1 ATRLTA
7 MYVYFVVSDS
17 ASAERTATKR
27 KVPSP
32 PHSSNGHSP
41 SEASPSPVKKK
52 KKPGAVNSSKDQ
64 SELRHGPFYYVKQPA
79 LTTDPI
85 DVVPQDGRNDFYC
98 WVCHREGQVL
108 CCELCPRV
116 YHAKCLKLAAEPEG
130 DWFCPEC
137 EKITVAECIETQSK
151 AMTMLTLDQL
161 SYLLKFALQKMK
173 QPGILA
179 FFPTEPFQKPV
190 CLEQHPDYAEY
201 IFHPMDLCTLEKNI
215 KKKLYGSTEAF
226 LADVKW
232 ILHNCIIY
240 NGGNHKL
247 TATAKVIVKIC
258 EHEMNEIEVCPECYL
273 SACQKRDNWFCEPC
287 SNPHPLV
294 WAKLKGF
301 PFWPAKALRDKDGQV
316 DARFFGQHDRAWV
329 PINNCYLMSKE
340 IPFSVKKTKSI
351 FNSAMQEM
359 EVYVENIRKKFG
371 VFNYAPF
378 RTPYTPDN
386 QFQMLLDP
394 ANPGA
399 GSVKPEKQEKI
410 KFSFDMTASPK
421 MLVGKSMMSGG
432 IGGGG
437 TGRRISMTD
446 IPRSPMSTNSSAHT
460 GSDGEQEGGEKSQA
474 KSSLPHHTGG
484 EEPLENTVSPSAP
497 RSGPAGS
504 AVDSPKPFHSTAPST
519 PIKQEKAPTT
529 GSILNLNLDRSK
541 AEMDLK
547 ELSETVQQQQQQQG
561 PQASLTSPKRQIRS
575 RFQLNLDKTIES
587 CKAQLGIDE
596 ISEDVYKGVEH
607 SDSEDSDK
615 SDSSD
620 SEYASDDEQKPKT
633 SQDSS
638 EDKTEKEPSKKK
650 SKPLPPVGEDKDSS
664 TEPLGTPSTMTKGE
678 TPQKAGTSIPP
689 TKEKSAVDSD
699 KEVPKPA
706 PVSPSVREKSKASEE
721 PRKPASVD
729 VDMDSDSEREL
740 VIDLGE
746 EPGGR
751 ERKRSRKD
759 SAAVTALKETTASK
773 TEGKSPATGS
783 LSQSQNSAAPSSTT
797 GLKDPLQS
805 PMAIPLNV
813 VAVPAVP
820 STASLSSSAPLS
832 TTPSATP
839 ASTSTPTATVKK
851 QRPLLPRE
859 TVPVVQRAVV
869 WNPTAKF
876 QTSSQKWHMQKVQR
890 QQQSQTQPATQTQV
904 LSQAQRS
911 QLQQTQSSSAQQPS
925 SSTRYQ
931 TRQAVKGKHYT
942 TLAEVGRLAK
952 PILKAVQQKDP
963 QHSTSTSAV
972 TLVTSAPVSAAIMAG
987 ATVSSSTSS
996 TSSMAGDLQIP
1007 TTSAD
1012 VAADIAKY
1020 TNKIMDAIKGTMTEI
1035 YNDLSKSTSGNT
1047 IAEIRRLRIEIEK
1060 LQWLHQQELSEMKHN
1075 LELTMAEMRQSLEQ
1089 ERERLVAEVKKQ
1101 MEMEK
1106 QQAVDE
1112 TKKKQWCANCK
1123 KEAIFY
1129 CCWNTSYCDYPCQQ
1143 AHWPEHMKS
1152 CTQSATSSQQE
1163 PETESSTD
1171 TIPKGSGHPNNGQD
1185 SPRETTAASS
1195 TDKDSDVDKPKDNV
1209 TVVVHFPCDEKLRR
1223 KGLQLICSA
1232 VAVAPLARCGCPL
1245 PALGKALL
1253 SAFTPISK
1261 ERKWRTECGGD
1272 RVADTPDS
1280 QGRGLVAGM
1289 NENSRKGSAL
1299 Y

>member
-1 ATRLTA
+1 MHPQSLAEEEVKVESDVVEGMEISTRSRDVGT
-7 MYVYFVVSDS
+7 V
-17 ASAERTATKR
+17 ERTAPKR

-41 SEASPSPVKKK
+41 SESSPSPVKKK
-52 KKPGAVNSSKDQ
+52 RKPGAVNSSKDQ

-79 LTTDPI
+79 LTTDPV

-173 QPGILA
+173 QPC
-179 FFPTEPFQKPV
+179 TEPFQKPV
-190 CLEQHPDYAEY
+190 SLEQHPDYAEY

-215 KKKLYGSTEAF
+215 KKKVYGSTEAF

-394 ANPGA
+394 SNPGA

-421 MLVGKSMMSGG
+421 MLVGKSMLSSGSGG
-432 IGGGG
+432 GS
-437 TGRRISMTD
+437 TGRRISLTEM
-446 IPRSPMSTNSSAHT
+446 PRSPMSTNSSAHT
-460 GSDGEQEGGEKSQA
+460 GSDGEQETAEKSQA
-474 KSSLPHHTGG
+474 RVPLSHYSTG
-484 EEPLENTVSPSAP
+484 EESLDCTASPAPPRPGLTSSAM
-497 RSGPAGS
+497 
-504 AVDSPKPFHSTAPST
+504 DSPKPFHSPAPST
-519 PIKQEKAPTT
+519 VVPKQEKTSGT

-547 ELSETVQQQQQQQG
+547 ELSETVQQQQQGAQ
-561 PQASLTSPKRQIRS
+561 PVLTSPKRQIRS

-620 SEYASDDEQKPKT
+620 SEYASDEEQKPKAG
-633 SQDSS
+633 QDSNAD
-638 EDKTEKEPSKKK
+638 EKADKDPAKKK
-650 SKPLPPVGEDKDSS
+650 PKGSPSPDEDKDGNAEAD
-664 TEPLGTPSTMTKGE
+664 TAGGTVKGE
-678 TPQKAGTSIPP
+678 TAQKPSTADSPA
-689 TKEKSAVDSD
+689 KETQSVDPD
-699 KEVPKPA
+699 KEPTERPKGSSPPA
-706 PVSPSVREKSKASEE
+706 ATREKPKTPEDG
-721 PRKPASVD
+721 RKPSPPGAD
-729 VDMDSDSEREL
+729 VDSDSEREL

-746 EPGGR
+746 DQGAR
-751 ERKRSRKD
+751 DRKRSRKD
-759 SAAVTALKETTASK
+759 LATAAALKESAASK
-773 TEGKSPATGS
+773 T
-783 LSQSQNSAAPSSTT
+783 
-797 GLKDPLQS
+797 D
-805 PMAIPLNV
+805 
-813 VAVPAVP
+813 
-820 STASLSSSAPLS
+820 
-832 TTPSATP
+832 
-839 ASTSTPTATVKK
+839 
-851 QRPLLPRE
+851 
-859 TVPVVQRAVV
+859 
-869 WNPTAKF
+869 
-876 QTSSQKWHMQKVQR
+876 
-890 QQQSQTQPATQTQV
+890 
-904 LSQAQRS
+904 
-911 QLQQTQSSSAQQPS
+911 
-925 SSTRYQ
+925 
-931 TRQAVKGKHYT
+931 
-942 TLAEVGRLAK
+942 
-952 PILKAVQQKDP
+952 AVQQKDTP
-963 QHSTSTSAV
+963 HSTSTSAV
-972 TLVTSAPVSAAIMAG
+972 TLVTTTPVSAAVMAAPG
-987 ATVSSSTSS
+987 STVSGSCSSSS
-996 TSSMAGDLQIP
+996 VTGDFQIP

-1020 TNKIMDAIKGTMTEI
+1020 TNKIMDTIKGTVTEL

-1101 MEMEK
+1101 MEVEK

-1163 PETESSTD
+1163 PETESSTEVSNKA
-1171 TIPKGSGHPNNGQD
+1171 TGQPNTGQD
-1185 SPRETTAASS
+1185 SPRDAVTAAP
-1195 TDKDSDVDKPKDNV
+1195 TDKDCDVDKNKDSV
-1209 TVVVHFPCDEKLRR
+1209 TV
-1223 KGLQLICSA
+1223 S
-1232 VAVAPLARCGCPL
+1232 
-1245 PALGKALL
+1245 L
-1253 SAFTPISK
+1253 S
-1261 ERKWRTECGGD
+1261 
-1272 RVADTPDS
+1272 
-1280 QGRGLVAGM
+1280 
-1289 NENSRKGSAL
+1289 
-1299 Y
+1299 

>member
-1 ATRLTA
+1 
-7 MYVYFVVSDS
+7 
-17 ASAERTATKR
+17 
-27 KVPSP
+27 
-32 PHSSNGHSP
+32 
-41 SEASPSPVKKK
+41 
-52 KKPGAVNSSKDQ
+52 
-64 SELRHGPFYYVKQPA
+64 
-79 LTTDPI
+79 
-85 DVVPQDGRNDFYC
+85 
-98 WVCHREGQVL
+98 
-108 CCELCPRV
+108 
-116 YHAKCLKLAAEPEG
+116 
-130 DWFCPEC
+130 
-137 EKITVAECIETQSK
+137 
-151 AMTMLTLDQL
+151 MTMLTLDQL
-161 SYLLKFALQKMK
+161 SFLLKFALQKMK
-173 QPGILA
+173 QPG
-179 FFPTEPFQKPV
+179 TEPFQKPV
-190 CLEQHPDYAEY
+190 SLEQHPDYAEY

-215 KKKLYGSTEAF
+215 KKKMYGSTEAF

-386 QFQMLLDP
+386 HFQMLLDP
-394 ANPGA
+394 GNPGA
-399 GSVKPEKQEKI
+399 GSIKPEKLEKI
-410 KFSFDMTASPK
+410 KFSFDVTASPK
-421 MLVGKSMMSGG
+421 LLVGKSMVSSGSV
-432 IGGGG
+432 GGG
-437 TGRRISMTD
+437 TGRRISLTD
-446 IPRSPMSTNSSAHT
+446 MPRSPMSTNSSAHT
-460 GSDGEQEGGEKSQA
+460 GSDGEQETAEKGHA
-474 KSSLPHHTGG
+474 RAALPHYSTG
-484 EEPLENTVSPSAP
+484 EESLDCTASSTPPKAGLTGNTLE
-497 RSGPAGS
+497 
-504 AVDSPKPFHSTAPST
+504 SPKPFHSPAPST
-519 PIKQEKAPTT
+519 PVKQEKTPTT

-547 ELSETVQQQQQQQG
+547 ELSESVQQQQQQGAQ
-561 PQASLTSPKRQIRS
+561 PSLTSSKRQIRS

-607 SDSEDSDK
+607 SDSEESDK

-620 SEYASDDEQKPKT
+620 SEYGSDDEQKSK
-633 SQDSS
+633 SGQDCKNSAD
-638 EDKTEKEPSKKK
+638 DKNEKEPPKKK
-650 SKPLPPVGEDKDSS
+650 SKPSAAAGKDKDSS
-664 TEPLGTPSTMTKGE
+664 TESAAPASTATKGE
-678 TPQKAGTSIPP
+678 TSQKSTSNPIAKDKPGMDSEKEPPEKQKAAQVSSDSRENP
-689 TKEKSAVDSD
+689 KSS
-699 KEVPKPA
+699 
-706 PVSPSVREKSKASEE
+706 SEE
-721 PRKPASVD
+721 AGQPASVD

-746 EPGGR
+746 EQTGK
-751 ERKRSRKD
+751 ERKRNRKD
-759 SAAVTALKETTASK
+759 SAAVTALKEPTASK
-773 TEGKSPATGS
+773 TEGKATPIS
-783 LSQSQNSAAPSSTT
+783 STLTQPQNSAVISSSPAI
-797 GLKDPLQS
+797 KDPSQS
-805 PMAIPLNV
+805 PMSVPLNIIPLT
-813 VAVPAVP
+813 AAPT
-820 STASLSSSAPLS
+820 STALTSSTLPI
-832 TTPSATP
+832 TTPSNANSSSSP
-839 ASTSTPTATVKK
+839 ISASTVKK

-869 WNPTAKF
+869 WNPTTKF
-876 QTSSQKWHMQKVQR
+876 QTSSQKWHMQKVHR
-890 QQQSQTQPATQTQV
+890 QQQGQAQPATQAQV
-904 LSQAQRS
+904 LTQAQHS
-911 QLQQTQSSSAQQPS
+911 QQPQQQAQVSSSSSGQQPS

-931 TRQAVKGKHYT
+931 TRQAVK
-942 TLAEVGRLAK
+942 
-952 PILKAVQQKDP
+952 AVQQKDTP
-963 QHSTSTSAV
+963 HTTSTSTSAV
-972 TLVTSAPVSAAIMAG
+972 TLVTSTPVSATIMAG
-987 ATVSSSTSS
+987 ATVSSSSS
-996 TSSMAGDLQIP
+996 SSIATTGDFQIP

-1089 ERERLVAEVKKQ
+1089 ERERIVTEVKKQ
-1101 MEMEK
+1101 MEVEK

-1112 TKKKQWCANCK
+1112 TKKKQWCANCR

-1163 PETESSTD
+1163 QESEGSTD
-1171 TIPKGSGHPNNGQD
+1171 VTPKAPGQPNNGPN
-1185 SPRETTAASS
+1185 SPKETVTAAPA
-1195 TDKDSDVDKPKDNV
+1195 DKDSEADKVKDNV
-1209 TVVVHFPCDEKLRR
+1209 T
-1223 KGLQLICSA
+1223 ITMS
-1232 VAVAPLARCGCPL
+1232 
-1245 PALGKALL
+1245 
-1253 SAFTPISK
+1253 
-1261 ERKWRTECGGD
+1261 
-1272 RVADTPDS
+1272 
-1280 QGRGLVAGM
+1280 
-1289 NENSRKGSAL
+1289 
-1299 Y
+1299 

>member
-1 ATRLTA
+1 MGHRSDVHIIFRWHFLAEGGGKESDATEGMEIATRSK
-7 MYVYFVVSDS
+7 VSDQG
-17 ASAERTATKR
+17 SAERTVPKR
-27 KVPSP
+27 KVSSP

-41 SEASPSPVKKK
+41 SETSSSPVKKK
-52 KKPGAVNSSKDQ
+52 KKPGAVNNSKD
-64 SELRHGPFYYVKQPA
+64 
-79 LTTDPI
+79 
-85 DVVPQDGRNDFYC
+85 QDGRNDFYC

-161 SYLLKFALQKMK
+161 SFLLKFALQKMK
-173 QPGILA
+173 QPG
-179 FFPTEPFQKPV
+179 TEPFQKPV
-190 CLEQHPDYAEY
+190 SLEQHPDYAEY

-215 KKKLYGSTEAF
+215 KKKMYGSTEAF

-378 RTPYTPDN
+378 RTPYTPEN

-394 ANPGA
+394 ANPSA
-399 GSVKPEKQEKI
+399 GFVKPDKQEKI
-410 KFSFDMTASPK
+410 KFSFDVTASPK
-421 MLVGKSMMSGG
+421 LLVGKSMVSGG
-432 IGGGG
+432 NLGSGR
-437 TGRRISMTD
+437 GRRISMSD
-446 IPRSPMSTNSSAHT
+446 MPRSPMSTNSSAHT
-460 GSDGEQEGGEKSQA
+460 GSDGEQETAEKGHA
-474 KSSLPHHTGG
+474 RAALPHYNTG
-484 EEPLENTVSPSAP
+484 EESVDCTASPAPPRAGLTGNTLE
-497 RSGPAGS
+497 
-504 AVDSPKPFHSTAPST
+504 SPKPFHSPAPST
-519 PIKQEKAPTT
+519 PVKQEKTPTT

-547 ELSETVQQQQQQQG
+547 ELSESVQQQQQQGVQ
-561 PQASLTSPKRQIRS
+561 PSLTSPKRQIRS

-607 SDSEDSDK
+607 SDSEESDK
-615 SDSSD
+615 SDCSD
-620 SEYASDDEQKPKT
+620 SEYGSEDEQKSK
-633 SQDSS
+633 SGQD
-638 EDKTEKEPSKKK
+638 DKNAVDDKNEKEPPKKK
-650 SKPLPPVGEDKDSS
+650 SKPSVATAGENASS
-664 TEPLGTPSTMTKGE
+664 TESVATASTTTKGE
-678 TPQKAGTSIPP
+678 TSQKTSTSEPIAKDKPGMDSEKEPVAPP
-689 TKEKSAVDSD
+689 DS
-699 KEVPKPA
+699 
-706 PVSPSVREKSKASEE
+706 REKPKGSEE
-721 PRKPASVD
+721 VMQLASVD
-729 VDMDSDSEREL
+729 VDSDSEREL

-746 EPGGR
+746 EQAGK
-751 ERKRSRKD
+751 ERKRNRKD
-759 SAAVTALKETTASK
+759 SAAVTALKEPTASK
-773 TEGKSPATGS
+773 PEGKATPISSS
-783 LSQSQNSAAPSSTT
+783 LTQPQIST
-797 GLKDPLQS
+797 
-805 PMAIPLNV
+805 V
-813 VAVPAVP
+813 
-820 STASLSSSAPLS
+820 LSSSPTVKDPSQSPLALPLNIIPLTAAPTS
-832 TTPSATP
+832 TTLTSSTLPITS
-839 ASTSTPTATVKK
+839 ASTANSSSPISTNTVKK

-859 TVPVVQRAVV
+859 TVPVVQQAVV
-869 WNPTAKF
+869 WNPTTKF
-876 QTSSQKWHMQKVQR
+876 QTSSQKWHMQKVHR
-890 QQQSQTQPATQTQV
+890 QQQGQTQPATQAQVLTQV
-904 LSQAQRS
+904 QRS
-911 QLQQTQSSSAQQPS
+911 QQPQQQAQVSSSSSGQQPS

-931 TRQAVKGKHYT
+931 TRQSVKT
-942 TLAEVGRLAK
+942 
-952 PILKAVQQKDP
+952 VQQKDSP
-963 QHSTSTSAV
+963 HTTSTSAV
-972 TLVTSAPVSAAIMAG
+972 TLVTSTPASASMSSSS
-987 ATVSSSTSS
+987 SSSTSM
-996 TSSMAGDLQIP
+996 TADFQIP

-1035 YNDLSKSTSGNT
+1035 YNDLTKSTSGNT

-1089 ERERLVAEVKKQ
+1089 ERERIVTEVKKQ
-1101 MEMEK
+1101 MEVEK

-1112 TKKKQWCANCK
+1112 TKKKQWCANCR

-1163 PETESSTD
+1163 QESESSTD
-1171 TIPKGSGHPNNGQD
+1171 ATLKAPGQPNN
-1185 SPRETTAASS
+1185 SPRETVSATPA
-1195 TDKDSDVDKPKDNV
+1195 DKDSEGDKAKDSV
-1209 TVVVHFPCDEKLRR
+1209 
-1223 KGLQLICSA
+1223 SA
-1232 VAVAPLARCGCPL
+1232 TM
-1245 PALGKALL
+1245 
-1253 SAFTPISK
+1253 S
-1261 ERKWRTECGGD
+1261 
-1272 RVADTPDS
+1272 
-1280 QGRGLVAGM
+1280 
-1289 NENSRKGSAL
+1289 
-1299 Y
+1299 

>member
-1 ATRLTA
+1 MVTPLFFSNLLCPYIQFKLSISNLFYYYA
-7 MYVYFVVSDS
+7 VSYQGS
-17 ASAERTATKR
+17 VERAAPKC
-27 KVPSP
+27 KVSSP

-41 SEASPSPVKKK
+41 PESSASPVKKK
-52 KKPGAVNSSKDQ
+52 KKLGAINNSKDQ

-79 LTTDPI
+79 LTTDPV

-116 YHAKCLKLAAEPEG
+116 YHAKCLKLASEPEG

-151 AMTMLTLDQL
+151 AMTMLTLEQL
-161 SYLLKFALQKMK
+161 SFLLKFALQKMK
-173 QPGILA
+173 QPG
-179 FFPTEPFQKPV
+179 TEPFQKPV
-190 CLEQHPDYAEY
+190 SLEQHPDYAEY

-215 KKKLYGSTEAF
+215 KKKMYGSTEAF

-247 TATAKVIVKIC
+247 TATAKVIIKIC

-359 EVYVENIRKKFG
+359 EVYVENIHKKFG

-378 RTPYTPDN
+378 RTPYSPDN

-394 ANPGA
+394 ANPGS
-399 GSVKPEKQEKI
+399 GFVKPEKNEKI
-410 KFSFDMTASPK
+410 KFSFDITASPK
-421 MLVGKSMMSGG
+421 LLVGKSMVSSGSGG
-432 IGGGG
+432 VV
-437 TGRRISMTD
+437 TGSRISLTD
-446 IPRSPMSTNSSAHT
+446 MPRSPMSTNSSAHT
-460 GSDGEQEGGEKSQA
+460 GSDGEQETPEKS
-474 KSSLPHHTGG
+474 HTRAALAHYSTG
-484 EEPLENTVSPSAP
+484 EESLDCTASPAPPRAGLTGNTLE
-497 RSGPAGS
+497 
-504 AVDSPKPFHSTAPST
+504 SPKPFHSPAPST
-519 PIKQEKAPTT
+519 PVKQEKTPTT

-547 ELSETVQQQQQQQG
+547 ELSESVQQQQQQQQQQG
-561 PQASLTSPKRQIRS
+561 AQPSLTSPKRQIRS
-575 RFQLNLDKTIES
+575 RFQLKLDKTIES

-607 SDSEDSDK
+607 SDSEESDK
-615 SDSSD
+615 TDSSD
-620 SEYASDDEQKPKT
+620 SEYGSDDEQKSKT
-633 SQDSS
+633 GQDDKNTA
-638 EDKTEKEPSKKK
+638 EDKNTKEPPKKK
-650 SKPLPPVGEDKDSS
+650 AKLSVASSADKDKS
-664 TEPLGTPSTMTKGE
+664 TKSTANANVATKGE
-678 TPQKAGTSIPP
+678 TTHKSSPTDPIAKRKPGMDLEKEPPEKMKAAPASPDP
-689 TKEKSAVDSD
+689 RD
-699 KEVPKPA
+699 KPKCSEEARQPA
-706 PVSPSVREKSKASEE
+706 P
-721 PRKPASVD
+721 VD

-746 EPGGR
+746 EHAGKKM
-751 ERKRSRKD
+751 KRNRKD
-759 SAAVTALKETTASK
+759 AAAVTALKEPTASK
-773 TEGKSPATGS
+773 PEGKTTPISSALTQP
-783 LSQSQNSAAPSSTT
+783 QNSAVLSSSQSI
-797 GLKDPLQS
+797 KDPSQS
-805 PMAIPLNV
+805 PMAIPLNI
-813 VAVPAVP
+813 VPLTAAPTSTAP
-820 STASLSSSAPLS
+820 STTHSSSPVPIS
-832 TTPSATP
+832 
-839 ASTSTPTATVKK
+839 TVKK

-859 TVPVVQRAVV
+859 TVPVVQRAIV
-869 WNPTAKF
+869 WNPTTKF

-890 QQQSQTQPATQTQV
+890 QQQGQTQPATQAQVLTQV
-904 LSQAQRS
+904 QHSQQPQQQAQV
-911 QLQQTQSSSAQQPS
+911 SSSSPGHQPS

-931 TRQAVKGKHYT
+931 TRQAVK
-942 TLAEVGRLAK
+942 
-952 PILKAVQQKDP
+952 AVQQKDSP
-963 QHSTSTSAV
+963 HSTSTSAV
-972 TLVTSAPVSAAIMAG
+972 TLVTSTPVSATMMAG
-987 ATVSSSTSS
+987 ATVSSSSSSS
-996 TSSMAGDLQIP
+996 TSTAGDLQIP

-1020 TNKIMDAIKGTMTEI
+1020 TNKIMDTIKGTMTEI
-1035 YNDLSKSTSGNT
+1035 YDDLSKSTSGNT

-1089 ERERLVAEVKKQ
+1089 ERERIVTEVKKQ
-1101 MEMEK
+1101 MEVEK

-1112 TKKKQWCANCK
+1112 TKKKQWCANCR

-1163 PETESSTD
+1163 QETEGSTD
-1171 TIPKGSGHPNNGQD
+1171 VTPKAPVQPNNGPN
-1185 SPRETTAASS
+1185 SPREIVSVA
-1195 TDKDSDVDKPKDNV
+1195 PKDK
-1209 TVVVHFPCDEKLRR
+1209 TV
-1223 KGLQLICSA
+1223 
-1232 VAVAPLARCGCPL
+1232 
-1245 PALGKALL
+1245 
-1253 SAFTPISK
+1253 
-1261 ERKWRTECGGD
+1261 
-1272 RVADTPDS
+1272 
-1280 QGRGLVAGM
+1280 
-1289 NENSRKGSAL
+1289 N
-1299 Y
+1299 